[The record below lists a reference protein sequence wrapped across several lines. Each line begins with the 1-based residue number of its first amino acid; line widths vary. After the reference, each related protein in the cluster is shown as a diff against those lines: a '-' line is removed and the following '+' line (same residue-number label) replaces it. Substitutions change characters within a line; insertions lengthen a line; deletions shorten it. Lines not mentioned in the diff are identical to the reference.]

1 MAALIVPPPQSV
13 LSQDLIAQFT
23 DDDAA
28 KIQVAVAGNVQLWLI
43 WSAMLAQRDPMVASN
58 APSSRMGGAGTGART
73 TPHEHDR
80 HRARPYHRG
89 REPINSSDRRA
100 SALERITDSSWK
112 SRQFR
117 FVRVDFACP
126 RYGRF
131 TPTSG
136 RPRSRHVSNVLLP
149 DIADGCIG
157 SSPISESS
165 QCPE

>member
-1 MAALIVPPPQSV
+1 MHLMAALIVPPPQSV

-100 SALERITDSSWK
+100 SALERITDSSRK
-112 SRQFR
+112 SRQLR
-117 FVRVDFACP
+117 FVPIPEVAAPVPARLKKAPSP
-126 RYGRF
+126 RYCRWGL
-131 TPTSG
+131 G
-136 RPRSRHVSNVLLP
+136 NVLYLP
-149 DIADGCIG
+149 ALACRDI
-157 SSPISESS
+157 
-165 QCPE
+165 